1 MMYLGDYAED
11 EPVYFLWS
19 TNNASGA
26 SITRATNGT
35 VSVYKDNGTT
45 QTTTGVTDTED
56 FDSLTGVHACTIVTT
71 DAFYVTGAD
80 YAVVLSAA
88 TIDGQTVNAVLAH
101 FSIQNRYMRGTDS
114 GATAA
119 NLATLTGY
127 VDTEVAAIK
136 AKTDNLPA
144 SPAASGDV
152 PSAAA
157 IADQVWDEALAGH
170 TGAGSTGAKLAASAG
185 VSDLPGE
192 PPAASAVADA
202 VWDELLSG
210 HTTAGS
216 AGEYLAGAGGG
227 SSPSS
232 IADAVWDEALAG
244 HSSAGSAG
252 SALSAAGAAGI
263 AAGAVE
269 FTYTVK
275 DSGDDPIDGAEV
287 WITTDSGGTNVVW
300 YGTTDAF
307 GVARAADNSKP
318 MLDVG
323 TYYAWTKKAGFSFTN
338 PDTLTVTAP

>member
-114 GATAA
+114 ANTTA
-119 NLATLTGY
+119 
-127 VDTEVAAIK
+127 
-136 AKTDNLPA
+136 P
-144 SPAASGDV
+144 PAASAV
-152 PSAAA
+152 
-157 IADQVWDEALAGH
+157 ADAVWDEALAGH
-170 TGAGSTGAKLAASAG
+170 TGAGSAGAKLSTTTI

-227 SSPSS
+227 SSPSA